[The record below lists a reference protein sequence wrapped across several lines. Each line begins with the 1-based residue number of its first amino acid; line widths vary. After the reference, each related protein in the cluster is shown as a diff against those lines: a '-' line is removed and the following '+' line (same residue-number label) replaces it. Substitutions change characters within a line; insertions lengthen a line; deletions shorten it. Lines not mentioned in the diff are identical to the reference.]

1 MEYPTKMRVRRVAQL
16 PDLSTIPPTPR
27 PDIVD
32 ELTYYEWIAPD
43 NSIFRAPDPAILD
56 RRRWNLEG
64 FEPEEIEEEI
74 RKRGKTQPILPGKP

>member
-1 MEYPTKMRVRRVAQL
+1 MDYPHKDRRFKWDVV
-16 PDLSTIPPTPR
+16 DYGKTPPKVTPR
-27 PDIVD
+27 FVD
-32 ELTYYEWIAPD
+32 RDYYEWTAPD
-43 NSIFRAPDPAILD
+43 NSLFRAPDPAILD